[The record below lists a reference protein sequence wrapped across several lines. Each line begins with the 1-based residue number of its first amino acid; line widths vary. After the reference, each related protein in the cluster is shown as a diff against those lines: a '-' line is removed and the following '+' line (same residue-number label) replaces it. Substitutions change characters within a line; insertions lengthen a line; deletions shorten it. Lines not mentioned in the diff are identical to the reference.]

1 MLSCIKHVI
10 ETSVE
15 PLAKNL
21 EHYLSEVT
29 GLKVTANPLGHTESP
44 YFFSRLYAL
53 YHLNIGNTSFTAV
66 FLKQE
71 DEFKPAQFIKHM
83 RQAPS
88 IDADEICVVAHAL
101 PSYVRKRLIE
111 KSIAFVIPRV
121 QMYLPAL
128 GMELRPRAR
137 QKQPVSV
144 ERFSPATQVVLIH
157 GLLGRVQG
165 EVTPLALS
173 QQLGYSAMTMS
184 RALNELEISQIAQV
198 ERVGRERLVSFPS
211 DRKAIWLQ
219 ALPRLRNPVSHTARI
234 LEHDLSPQDVLP
246 AGITALSRG
255 SMLDE
260 PAYPEY
266 ALSRNVWKVM
276 ERSGVKKIPVEEPDT
291 CMLQIWHYDPKV
303 LEMDGQVDPFS
314 LYLSVQNETDER
326 VEMALEAMMERYL

>member
-1 MLSCIKHVI
+1 M
-10 ETSVE
+10 E
-15 PLAKNL
+15 PLAKDL

-29 GLKVTANPLGHTESP
+29 GLKVTANLLGRTELP

-53 YHLNIGNTSFTAV
+53 YHLDIGNTSFTAV

-88 IDADEICVVAHAL
+88 IDTDEICVVAHTL

-121 QMYLPAL
+121 QMYLPAM

-137 QKQPVSV
+137 RKQPVVV
-144 ERFSPATQVVLIH
+144 EQFSPATQAVLIH
-157 GLLGRVQG
+157 GLLGRAQG
-165 EVTPLALS
+165 AVTPLALS

-184 RALNELEISQIAQV
+184 RALNELEISQIVQV
-198 ERVGRERLVSFPS
+198 ERVGRERLVSFS
-211 DRKAIWLQ
+211 GDRRAIWLQ

-234 LEHDLSPQDVLP
+234 LEHDLSPQDVQP

-266 ALSRNVWKVM
+266 AVSRDAWKVM
-276 ERSGVKKIPVEEPDT
+276 ERLGVKTIPVEEPGT
-291 CMLQIWHYDPKV
+291 CVLQVWRYDPKV
-303 LEMDGQVDPFS
+303 LEVDGQVDPFS

-326 VEMALEAMMERYL
+326 VEMALEAMMERFL